1 MFETAT
7 LSFAGRPTLL
17 HFGEVGLF
25 AGVGVHRLD
34 FGVKTHAPWLDDA
47 TAATPVLME
56 GFVWLD
62 QPMKAIGALVP
73 QVMTFRSYS
82 VSERLL
88 LTVSDEQLIAIDGAH
103 DAGDL
108 ALRLNL
114 QGTLLQ
120 APATTH
126 PTFATEVGYRLPLP
140 RWLQLLDQVGME
152 VGISVRVPSPLSDA
166 ARREGT
172 QLGDPPSLVQ
182 AAKRLREAREQLRE
196 GRPEMCVRSCRLVLE
211 NLNQLNPPVKVGKIP
226 KDRSQ
231 DERWAALNEDLY
243 SLTSAASH
251 DDPVTEHFSWSRA
264 DAEAVLVATAG
275 LVARTTR

>member
-1 MFETAT
+1 MTETAT
-7 LSFAGRPTLL
+7 LSFARRPVLL
-17 HFGEVGLF
+17 HFGEIGLS

-34 FGVKTHAPWLDDA
+34 IGVKTHAPWLDDDA
-47 TAATPVLME
+47 TARVLME

-62 QPMKAIGALVP
+62 QPMKAVGALVP
-73 QVMTFRSYS
+73 QVMTLRSYP
-82 VSERLL
+82 VLERLL

-103 DAGDL
+103 GVSDV
-108 ALRLNL
+108 ALRLDL

-126 PTFATEVGYRLPLP
+126 PTYATQVGYRVPLP
-140 RWLQLLDQVGME
+140 RWLQLLDQVGTE

-166 ARREGT
+166 ARREGK

-196 GRPEMCVRSCRLVLE
+196 GRPERCVQSCRLVLE
-211 NLNQLNPPVKVGKIP
+211 NLNQLKPPVKVGKIP

-231 DERWAALNEDLY
+231 AERWGALHEDLY

-251 DDPVTEHFSWSRA
+251 DDPVTKHFSWSRA